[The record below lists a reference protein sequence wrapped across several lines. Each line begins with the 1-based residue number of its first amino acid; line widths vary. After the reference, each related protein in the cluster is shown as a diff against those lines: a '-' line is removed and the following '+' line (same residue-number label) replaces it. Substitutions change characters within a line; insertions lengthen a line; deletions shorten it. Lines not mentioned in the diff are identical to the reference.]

1 MELNQKP
8 GQISLN
14 TSTSNSN
21 KDNNDPKNN
30 HENNIIFKSKL
41 IKKHKFTNARS
52 LEVTTPHGKFTTPK
66 FMPVATRAFV
76 NNMYPED
83 LRNAGS
89 TIILGGNT
97 YHMLVNPGLEIIK
110 AANGMHK
117 FMNWSSP
124 MLTDSG
130 GFQVFSLSKNSNICK
145 ISEDGATFKHPISGK
160 KIILNSETSIQAQ
173 KIIGAD
179 IIMTFDECAKDCF
192 THQEAKRSLERTKRW
207 YLRSLDEHNINPN
220 SAYGFKQALFAIVQG
235 AIYQDLRQ
243 ESLDFIL
250 QQNPDGI
257 AIGGESI
264 GFDMDKTCEIINW
277 LRPQLES
284 SDETINKVRYT
295 MGVGLDPQNLL
306 DVVKEGIDIFDCV
319 APTRNARHGA
329 LYCGKIVEDKDNW
342 LKFVPEDSTDSSQK
356 NCRILI
362 KKTIYSKDDRPV
374 MADCSCYTC
383 KNYTRA
389 YMHFLF
395 KTNGALYYNLA
406 CIHNIHVMHDT
417 MYRALE
423 KINNDE

>member
-1 MELNQKP
+1 MEDSKNQS
-8 GQISLN
+8 SLEFN
-14 TSTSNSN
+14 
-21 KDNNDPKNN
+21 
-30 HENNIIFKSKL
+30 SKL
-41 IKKHKFTNARS
+41 IKKHKHTNART
-52 LEVTTPHGKFTTPK
+52 LEVTTPHGKFITPK

-83 LRNAGS
+83 LIQAGS

-97 YHMLVNPGLEIIK
+97 YHMLVNPGLEILK
-110 AANGMHK
+110 AAHGMHK
-117 FMNWSSP
+117 FMNWSGP

-145 ISEDGATFKHPISGK
+145 IAEDGATFKHPVTGK

-179 IIMTFDECAKDCF
+179 IIMTFDECAKDSF
-192 THQEAKRSLERTKRW
+192 TYEEAKKSLERTKRW
-207 YLRSLDEHNINPN
+207 YLRSLDEHYKNPN
-220 SAYGFKQALFAIVQG
+220 SAYNFKQALFAIVQG
-235 AIYQDLRQ
+235 AIYKELRH

-250 QQNPDGI
+250 DHDPDGI

-264 GFDMDKTCEIINW
+264 GFDMQRTCEIINW

-284 SDETINKVRYT
+284 SDKVINKVRYT

-329 LYCGKIVEDKDNW
+329 LYCGKVVPDGDNW
-342 LKFVPEDSTDSSQK
+342 LKFVPEDNHETS
-356 NCRILI
+356 RILI
-362 KKTIYSKDDRPV
+362 KKTIYAKDARPI
-374 MADCSCYTC
+374 MADCECYTC

-395 KTNGALYYNLA
+395 KTNAALYYNLA

-417 MYRALE
+417 MHKALE

>member
-1 MELNQKP
+1 MEDTKN
-8 GQISLN
+8 QISLEF
-14 TSTSNSN
+14 S
-21 KDNNDPKNN
+21 
-30 HENNIIFKSKL
+30 SKL
-41 IKKHKFTNARS
+41 IKKHKHTNART
-52 LEVTTPHGKFTTPK
+52 LEVTTPHGKLITPK

-83 LRNAGS
+83 LINAGS

-97 YHMLVNPGLEIIK
+97 YHMLVNPGLDILK
-110 AANGMHK
+110 AAHGMHK
-117 FMNWSSP
+117 FMNWKGP

-145 ISEDGATFKHPISGK
+145 ISEDGATFKHPVTGK

-173 KIIGAD
+173 KVIGAD
-179 IIMTFDECAKDCF
+179 IIMTFDECAKDSF
-192 THQEAKRSLERTKRW
+192 TYQEAKQSLERTKRW
-207 YLRSLDEHNINPN
+207 YLRSLDEHYKNPT
-220 SAYGFKQALFAIVQG
+220 SAYNHKQALFAIVQG
-235 AIYQDLRQ
+235 AIYKDLRE

-250 QQNPDGI
+250 EQNPDGI

-264 GFDMDKTCEIINW
+264 GFDMQRTCEIINW

-284 SDETINKVRYT
+284 SDKTINKVRYT

-329 LYCGKIVEDKDNW
+329 LYCGKIVEDNDNW
-342 LKFVPEDSTDSSQK
+342 LKFVPEENQESS
-356 NCRILI
+356 RILI
-362 KKTIYSKDDRPV
+362 KKTIYAKDEMPI
-374 MADCSCYTC
+374 MADCGCYTC

-395 KTNGALYYNLA
+395 KTNAALYYNLA

-417 MYRALE
+417 MNKALE